1 MPDTLDYSA
10 AEFTASRMQLRYI
23 VALSLIALLTIVAQW
38 IMQHSLAGQ
47 EFDSRVVNIAG
58 RQRMLSQKITK
69 TSLYLRMAETAEQR
83 ATATEQLH
91 EALKLWQQSHRG
103 LQLGDPA
110 LDLPGRNSVEV
121 SALFSSIEPHYEAMV
136 TAAETIIA
144 HAEDSTAAGAATQE
158 LRSHEPAF
166 LAGMDQIVFR
176 YDAEAKQKV
185 DRFRTLELGLA
196 VTTLLVLLLEAKF
209 IFAPAVR
216 RMRHDMRRHE
226 IHEADLDRLF
236 SSNPT
241 AMFLV
246 EEQTLKILRGNA
258 RAETLMDCAPHGY
271 IGHPLCEFIDTKFDA
286 NQSFIEKLRV
296 GDALNEYEVVLLDAQ
311 RTVVE
316 ALASACHIS
325 YDGRKQLVIGI
336 TDITE
341 IKKAQQTLQYYA
353 TFDEMT
359 GLVNRRTGLLMLAT
373 EMGRARRDKRPLA
386 VCFVD
391 IDRLKHVND
400 SFGHHEGDWMI
411 KITAAALLDSI
422 RDGDV
427 AVRLGG
433 DEFLLIMHDCS
444 QLMVA
449 QLIERVQ
456 GRLAA
461 AVADKDCPYPISA
474 SFGICDYDP
483 AIHPTPESLVNAAD
497 QRMYDAKKA
506 AHLDDETSPP
516 A

>member
-1 MPDTLDYSA
+1 MPDTIDQSA
-10 AEFTASRMQLRYI
+10 AEFTANRMRVRYI

-38 IMQHSLAGQ
+38 ILQHSFAGQ
-47 EFDSRVVNIAG
+47 EHDSRIVNIAG

-69 TSLYLRMAETAEQR
+69 TSLYLRTAETPEQR
-83 ATATEQLH
+83 TTATEQLR
-91 EALKLWQQSHRG
+91 EALQLWQQSHRG
-103 LQLGDPA
+103 LQLGDA
-110 LDLPGRNSVEV
+110 TLDLPGRNSTEV
-121 SALFSSIEPHYEAMV
+121 SELFRSIEPHYDAMV
-136 TAAETIIA
+136 DAAEAIIA
-144 HAEDSTAAGAATQE
+144 HPEDSAGVSAATVA
-158 LRSHEPAF
+158 LREHEAPF

-185 DRFRTLELGLA
+185 DRVRYLEVGLGA
-196 VTTLLVLLLEAKF
+196 TTLLVLVLEAQL

-226 IHEADLDRLF
+226 VHEADLERLF

-246 EEQTLKILRGNA
+246 EELTLKILRGNT
-258 RAETLMDCAPHGY
+258 RADTLMDCAPHGY

-316 ALASACHIS
+316 ALASACHIF
-325 YDGRKQLVIGI
+325 YEGHKQLVIGI

-373 EMGRARRDKRPLA
+373 EMGRARRDKRPLS

-391 IDRLKHVND
+391 INRLKQVND

-411 KITAAALLDSI
+411 KTTAAALLGSI

-433 DEFLLIMHDCS
+433 DEFLLILHDCS
-444 QLMVA
+444 ETMAA
-449 QLIERVQ
+449 QLVDRVQ
-456 GRLAA
+456 QKLSVAA
-461 AVADKDCPYPISA
+461 LGKERPYPITA
-474 SFGICDYDP
+474 SFGICNYDP
-483 AIHPTPESLVNAAD
+483 YQHASPESLVKEAD
-497 QRMYDAKKA
+497 QRMYEAKKA
-506 AHLDDETSPP
+506 AQIQGNAPRQE
-516 A
+516 